1 MTAKT
6 LTLLLL
12 CAATLTQAASE
23 ASLAEPKSAFPCP
36 EVIDISPCVCTLFG
50 VDLQLD
56 CSKVADNT
64 QLEQVF
70 QADFPFK
77 NFSLLTIIANP
88 EDPRIGIVTLDENT
102 FQDITFANIHISH
115 TNLEFIY
122 PTAFDKSAPMLE
134 TLIVTDS
141 FLQLFPFDL
150 VDYAPFLTDLRV
162 FRNNLIHMPEMS
174 SDTLTYLEV
183 AYNPGLQ
190 YGDHALRNLPN
201 LEYFVA
207 NDIELAHVGENAF
220 YANTKLVYVDL
231 SYNKL
236 ETLYAGSLKFQSPIQ
251 TIRLNNNNIHTVEV
265 GAIEGLGSGA
275 PTMLWMYNN
284 FVESLDQKVWEPA
297 FNSVAGK
304 VRTFVFDGNPFEC
317 ACNILWLK
325 SNPEHLKTIARGTIC
340 ENTDTDIHDVDY
352 GFLQAN
358 C

>member
-12 CAATLTQAASE
+12 CAATLTQAAPD
-23 ASLAEPKSAFPCP
+23 ASLAEPKNEYPCP
-36 EVIDISPCVCTLFG
+36 EVADISPCVCTQ
-50 VDLQLD
+50 VDLELNLD
-56 CSKVADNT
+56 CSRVADDT

-70 QADFPFK
+70 QADFPFN
-77 NFSLLTIIANP
+77 NFSMLTIIANP
-88 EDPRIGIVTLDENT
+88 EDPRINIVTLGADT
-102 FQDITFANIHISH
+102 FQDVTFANIHISH

-122 PTAFDKSAPMLE
+122 PTAFDKSAPRLE

-150 VDYAPFLTDLRV
+150 VDYAPLLTDLRV

-174 SDTLTYLEV
+174 SDTLTFLEV

-190 YGDHALRNLPN
+190 YGDHALKSLAN

-207 NDIELAHVGENAF
+207 NDIELDHVGENAF
-220 YANTKLVYVDL
+220 FENTKLVYVDL

-265 GAIEGLGSGA
+265 GAIEGLGSGTS
-275 PTMLWMYNN
+275 TMLWMYNN
-284 FVESLDQKVWEPA
+284 FVESLDQKVWEPV
-297 FNSVAGK
+297 FDSVAGK

-317 ACNILWLK
+317 SCNILWLV
-325 SNPEHLKTIARGTIC
+325 SNDDHRSTIARGTIC
-340 ENTDTDIHDVDY
+340 ENTETDILEVDVE
-352 GFLQAN
+352 FLQAN